1 MKRLAL
7 AAAFSLALPAAA
19 QQDAAGVP
27 RPAGATE
34 QERRTP
40 VPSASARPY
49 RIAPVSRDRLA
60 NGLRLAAVHSARLP
74 VVALQLA
81 LPYGGSTLD
90 PRGREGMAELVAA
103 LVREG
108 AGSRDAEAFADA
120 VAQLGA
126 SVSASAGA
134 DTLVV
139 NVYARKENVDQ
150 VLALVAD
157 MVRRPALPESSLER
171 LKVETAQNLAAQ
183 RGEPGGLAARRL
195 SAELFPGHPYGRSA
209 TEASVSAVT
218 RDEAAA
224 FHGRA
229 ADPRGAVLASSGDLS
244 LDELRAL
251 ADRHFGDWAG
261 AGALPALPARVAG
274 PAAAPMGA
282 APAPSGLS
290 ITLFDLP
297 GSGQSA
303 VRLGQRSIT
312 RDDPDFYSVRV
323 LMEVLG
329 GGQGRLHRNIREDKG
344 WAYGAYAFLNPS
356 LLGGSI
362 VAQTDVETPRTADAL
377 REVFAELDRIRTVPV
392 PDEELLRAKR
402 YANGAFLRRQ
412 ATNEGVAGQT
422 LSAELTGLP
431 PGEVARYRER
441 IMAVTAD
448 QVLAAA
454 RKHLTPGSLNI
465 VIAGDAA
472 AVYGP
477 LSAIAP
483 VTVLDAD
490 GNPKPAPAAREP
502 GNG

>member
-7 AAAFSLALPAAA
+7 AAALSLALPAAA
-19 QQDAAGVP
+19 QEQPAA
-27 RPAGATE
+27 AGATE

-40 VPSASARPY
+40 VPSAPARPY
-49 RIAPVSRDRLA
+49 QIAPVDRDQLA
-60 NGLRLAAVHSARLP
+60 NGLRLAAVRSARLP

-81 LPYGGSTLD
+81 LPYGGSSLD
-90 PRGREGMAELVAA
+90 PRGREGLAELVAA

-108 AGSRDAEAFADA
+108 AGGRDADAFADA

-134 DTLVV
+134 DALIVS
-139 NVYARKENVDQ
+139 VYARKENVDQ

-157 MVRRPALPESSLER
+157 MVRRPALPEASLDR
-171 LKVETAQNLAAQ
+171 LREETLQSLAAQ
-183 RGEPGGLAARRL
+183 RGEPGGLAERRL
-195 SAELFPGHPYGRSA
+195 SAELFPDHAYGRSA
-209 TEASVSAVT
+209 SEASVSAVT
-218 RDEAAA
+218 RGEAAA
-224 FHGRA
+224 FA
-229 ADPRGAVLASSGDLS
+229 AAASDPRGAILASAGDLS
-244 LDELRAL
+244 LDELRVL

-274 PAAAPMGA
+274 PAAAAAGA
-282 APAPSGLS
+282 APAPTGLS

-303 VRLGQRSIT
+303 VRIGQRSIT
-312 RDDPDFYSVRV
+312 RDDPDFYAVRV

-356 LLGGSI
+356 RLGGSI

-402 YANGAFLRRQ
+402 YANGGFLRRQ
-412 ATNEGVAGQT
+412 ATSEGVAAQT
-422 LSAELTGLP
+422 LSAELNGLA
-431 PGEVARYRER
+431 PGELAQYRDR

-454 RKHLTPGSLNI
+454 RKHLTPASLNI

-477 LSAIAP
+477 LRAIAP

-490 GNPKPAPAAREP
+490 GAPKPAPAAP